1 MTQIASN
8 ARATTDDNRR
18 QTGCRTSAGHVVASQ
33 RTDPSARQSSC
44 CCSGFCRRECGRE
57 GVNTVGERD
66 IESYHL
72 QDLQVT
78 ESLQR
83 LFVHTRDLVVVKL
96 QGLDGGDTL
105 EDTATDG
112 VELVVGEVT
121 AGVDKT
127 NMVSIKY
134 QKESWTF
141 FKDTRGE
148 VKSKVFRW

>member
-1 MTQIASN
+1 MEERVS
-8 ARATTDDNRR
+8 
-18 QTGCRTSAGHVVASQ
+18 
-33 RTDPSARQSSC
+33 
-44 CCSGFCRRECGRE
+44 
-57 GVNTVGERD
+57 VGERD

-127 NMVSIKY
+127 NMVSKKY

-148 VKSKVFRW
+148 VKQKCVGGD